1 MPRLSAYDKA
11 EEAAEVG
18 RYSVRLLPEGIRV
31 EVTATQ
37 RCGVYRFSFP
47 RGVTANVLIDA
58 GSAVR
63 CYVDHRRPV
72 LPHSVG
78 GFVEV
83 VSDNEVIGRG
93 DLQGGWGHD
102 FPYSVHFCARFDRP
116 FSRVHT
122 ASGDFMLDSRFRV
135 GPDAKAILS
144 FDRAEE
150 LNLVVAISYH
160 SLANARESLA
170 RETEGKS
177 FDQISQETVAVW
189 EDFSGSS
196 AFREEPTR
204 NGRSSTPRFTACS
217 ACPAT
222 WG

>member
-1 MPRLSAYDKA
+1 MARTLTSWVDPFIGVDKGGNTLCGPYRPLGIARPGPDTWPPVPTNTNGYSSDGRILRFSQNHVSGTGGASRYGNIAIIPFVGEPMPRLSAYDKA

-31 EVTATQ
+31 EITATQ

-83 VSDNEVIGRG
+83 VGDNEVIGRG

-102 FPYSVHFCARFDRP
+102 FPYSVHFCPASTGPSPRPYRLRRLHARQP
-116 FSRVHT
+116 L
-122 ASGDFMLDSRFRV
+122 SG
-135 GPDAKAILS
+135 
-144 FDRAEE
+144 RA
-150 LNLVVAISYH
+150 
-160 SLANARESLA
+160 
-170 RETEGKS
+170 
-177 FDQISQETVAVW
+177 
-189 EDFSGSS
+189 
-196 AFREEPTR
+196 
-204 NGRSSTPRFTACS
+204 
-217 ACPAT
+217 
-222 WG
+222 